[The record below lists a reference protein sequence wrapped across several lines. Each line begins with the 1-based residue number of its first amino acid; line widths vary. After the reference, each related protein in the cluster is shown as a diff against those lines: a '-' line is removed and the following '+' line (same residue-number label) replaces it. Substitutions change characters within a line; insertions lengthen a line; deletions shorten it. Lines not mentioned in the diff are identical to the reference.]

1 MYKTNHDAHPL
12 SRGAPL
18 ANTRCI
24 ALGAVI
30 SLLTLGMAVESS
42 AQTQKQR
49 AAGVAILGTSAVTG
63 FVENMD
69 RSLAF
74 YEDAFGMEVPPLP
87 ESGERP
93 YNPVNSQLFAMLD
106 IPGAKERHQS
116 ARIPGTDVRLELME
130 VQNVDHRTIPL
141 RLQDPGA
148 MTLVFIVRNI
158 ATVLER
164 AKQASANVVTPG
176 GAPLTR
182 ADGGKSIL
190 IRDPDGRYIEL
201 RQVIAEFVA
210 VGTPRTR
217 TDVAGMGLS
226 ISVNDMARTLEIYR
240 DLLRFLIESDG
251 NLGADHYLRTLTG
264 LSTAEF
270 RRSVV
275 RAPGASLWIEFVEYR
290 GVDRKPLD
298 MRIQDRGAARLQLR
312 AVYVEPLV
320 SAMRDA
326 GLHIVSQGGFAVPIP
341 PNFKSALV
349 ADPNGF
355 FLMPFARWPC
365 ASEDCMPRLQ
375 SEPD

>member
-1 MYKTNHDAHPL
+1 MVNARY
-12 SRGAPL
+12 
-18 ANTRCI
+18 I
-24 ALGAVI
+24 ALGAAI
-30 SLLTLGMAVESS
+30 SLLSLAMSVECS
-42 AQTQKQR
+42 AQTEKQR
-49 AAGVAILGTSAVTG
+49 AAGNAVLGTGAVTG
-63 FVENMD
+63 FVENLD

-74 YEDAFGMEVPPLP
+74 YHDAFGMEVPPLP

-93 YNPVNSQLFAMLD
+93 YNPANPQLFVMLD
-106 IPGAKERHQS
+106 IPGARERHQS
-116 ARIPGTDVRLELME
+116 ARIPGTDLRFELME
-130 VQNVDHRTIPL
+130 VQNVDHRTIPP

-164 AKQASANVVTPG
+164 ARRANATVVTPG

-182 ADGGKSIL
+182 ADGVKSIL

-201 RQVIAEFVA
+201 RQFIAELRQ
-210 VGTPRTR
+210 VGAPRTE
-217 TDVAGMGLS
+217 TTVAAMGLS

-240 DLLRFLIESDG
+240 DLLRFRVESDD
-251 NLGADHYLRTLTG
+251 NLGADPYLRALTG
-264 LSTAEF
+264 LPTAEF
-270 RRSVV
+270 RRSVLQGP
-275 RAPGASLWIEFVEYR
+275 PGVQMSIEFVEYR
-290 GVDRKPLD
+290 GVDRKPPD

-326 GLHIVSQGGFAVPIP
+326 GLHVVSRGGFAVPIP
-341 PNFKSALV
+341 PSFKGALV

-365 ASEDCMPRLQ
+365 DGEDCIPRLQ